1 MTTSRTLLIA
11 AVCTATGAGGAMGAD
26 ALTSAAHSGPAGR
39 QAMYGSLNRHAGH
52 RFGLRFARAIH
63 ADAVVPQK
71 DGTFATITFDRGT
84 VKSVSGQDLTI
95 TEGTRT
101 VTYKDVTITIPSG
114 AKVRRA
120 GLANATL
127 ADLQTG
133 DRVAVVQA
141 PQRTLVLAAPARA
154 SSTR

>member
-11 AVCTATGAGGAMGAD
+11 AVCTVTGAGGAMGAD
-26 ALTSAAHSGPAGR
+26 ALTSAAHSGPTG
-39 QAMYGSLNRHAGH
+39 QHTTYGSFHRHAGH
-52 RFGLRFARAIH
+52 RFGGGFARAVH

-101 VTYKDVTITIPSG
+101 ATYKDVTITLPSA

-120 GLANATL
+120 GTADATL
-127 ADLQTG
+127 ADLQAG

-141 PQRTLVLAAPARA
+141 PKGTFVLARPAG
-154 SSTR
+154 